1 MNMLFFLKMLGDCSF
16 FLAIAAFFASYFGQE
31 ESLVPFSVLLAACC
45 AAGRYIREKRGKTG
59 LYNLLPLAV
68 FIAACVI
75 CILRGH
81 LAPAGALCLAAPFL
95 YGLAS
100 LLTGRTEIEAPDV
113 REQFSLLVKILPF
126 MLFIGLISMDFARLS
141 RYSVPSAILFL
152 ASYVLVM
159 RMSRHDRSVIEEKRF
174 QAMNFAAAALVCL
187 LAVLLSSKVFLSAVS
202 AVIKAVYSLLVTPL
216 ILLIM
221 ILASVFFWLFS
232 HLVPQGASQ
241 QVESTFKMSEE
252 ATQEVLQEL
261 GVQTG
266 NGHPYLAALFTVL
279 LAAGAV
285 LCIALLFRRLAGSR
299 RLGEI
304 RRPGENRTFL
314 ASSDGQKETLPRFSR
329 DPSVRVRRRWQQVL
343 RLAGRSG
350 AHLASSMSTLQQ
362 AEEVN
367 RVLRG
372 SGEELEKLRT
382 LYLKARYGLQ
392 ADAESAT
399 EATRLYRAIKD
410 RSQSV

>member
-59 LYNLLPLAV
+59 LCSLLPLAV

-232 HLVPQGASQ
+232 HLVPQGASH

-285 LCIALLFRRLAGSR
+285 LCVVLLFRRLSGSR

>member
-45 AAGRYIREKRGKTG
+45 AAGRYIRVKRGKTG
-59 LYNLLPLAV
+59 LCSLLPLAV

-232 HLVPQGASQ
+232 HLVPQGASH

-285 LCIALLFRRLAGSR
+285 LCVVLLFRRLSGSR

>member
-16 FLAIAAFFASYFGQE
+16 FLAIAAFFASYLGQD
-31 ESLVPFSVLLAACC
+31 ESLVPHSVLLAACC
-45 AAGRYIREKRGKTG
+45 ALGRFLYVKKGRPG
-59 LYNLLPLAV
+59 LLCILPLAG
-68 FIAACVI
+68 FAAAAAALLI
-75 CILRGH
+75 RKDLS
-81 LAPAGALCLAAPFL
+81 AAGLLCLVPPFL
-95 YGLAS
+95 YGCGCLAS
-100 LLTGRTEIEAPDV
+100 GRTEIEAPDV
-113 REQFSLLVKILPF
+113 REQFSLLIKILPF

-141 RYSVPSAILFL
+141 RFCVPSAILFL

-159 RMSRHDRSVIEEKRF
+159 RMSRHQRSVIEEKRF
-174 QAMNFAAAALVCL
+174 QALNFAAAALVCL
-187 LAVLLSSKVFLSAVS
+187 LALLLSSKVFLSAVS
-202 AVIKAVYSLLVTPL
+202 AVIKAIYSLLVTPL

-221 ILASVFFWLFS
+221 ILASVFFWVFS
-232 HLVPQGASQ
+232 HLVPQSASQ

-252 ATQEVLQEL
+252 TAQEVLQEL

-279 LAAGAV
+279 LAAGV
-285 LCIALLFRRLAGSR
+285 ILCIFLLFRRLAGSR
-299 RLGEI
+299 RLGET
-304 RRPGENRTFL
+304 RRPGEERSFL
-314 ASSDGQKETLPRFSR
+314 ASSEEQKETLPRFSR

-350 AHLASSMSTLQQ
+350 AHLAASMSTLQQ

-372 SGEELEKLRT
+372 SGEELEMLRS

-392 ADAESAT
+392 ADAESAA
-399 EATRLYRAIKD
+399 EANRLYKAIKEK
-410 RSQSV
+410 SQSF